1 MDNGWI
7 KLHRKILKNPVVM
20 KDPDHLAVW
29 IYLLLTAAHE
39 DYQTLYGGKK
49 ITLKPGQLITGRK
62 KISAATSVQES
73 KVKRILKLFENDH
86 QIDRQTNSYGT
97 LISICSWNE
106 YQQTDQRSDQRVTNE
121 WPTSDQ
127 RVTTKQEHKNIRIKE
142 DIDNI
147 KDIIRNPDGSHSDI
161 QRVVDAWNEL
171 PVTHITRVGSG
182 TRRHRMLKAR
192 LGEYGV
198 DAVIEAINLVSQSPF
213 LLGRVSDFTVT
224 FDWFIKPNNFIKV
237 YEGNYSNRDTGK
249 RDAIQDFIGGESYD
263 ESRVW

>member
-29 IYLLLTAAHE
+29 IYLLLTATHDNYE
-39 DYQTLYGGKK
+39 TFYGGKL
-49 ITLKPGQLITGRK
+49 ITLKPGQLVTGRK
-62 KISAATSVQES
+62 KIAVETNVEEH
-73 KVKRILKLFENDH
+73 KVERILKRFKTTQLIE
-86 QIDRQTNSYGT
+86 QQSKPYGSV
-97 LISICSWNE
+97 ISIVKWSE
-106 YQQTDQRSDQRVTNE
+106 YQQCEQQNEQRMSNE
-121 WPTSDQ
+121 RATSEQ
-127 RVTTKQEHKNIRIKE
+127 PVSTIQEHKNIRTKE

-224 FDWFIKPNNFIKV
+224 FDWFIKPNNFVKV